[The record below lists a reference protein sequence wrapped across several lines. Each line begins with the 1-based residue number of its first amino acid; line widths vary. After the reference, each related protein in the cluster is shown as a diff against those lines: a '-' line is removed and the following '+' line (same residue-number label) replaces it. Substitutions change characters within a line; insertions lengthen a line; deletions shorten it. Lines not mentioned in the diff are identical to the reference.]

1 MFVPVGAPPRRRPL
15 RQGLCKVA
23 ALLSLALAALSF
35 LSGAESPQALIS
47 VACADNSGAWELK
60 ILACKKKGRTV
71 RNYKLHEVA
80 PGDMVVVIG
89 RTSGAPAPPA
99 PSGRRA
105 RCCGGLGSGPP
116 RGSGAVPRIRGQRQR
131 ALVGSRGRVSC
142 PDVFGPLRRFSA
154 ALQPRG
160 ALLQQL

>member
-89 RTSGAPAPPA
+89 RTSGPKN
-99 PSGRRA
+99 RIMRA
-105 RCCGGLGSGPP
+105 VVTRMRKWQRDTAQTSFYYTHDQAAAVLIDAKGNPVGSK
-116 RGSGAVPRIRGQRQR
+116 IRGPIDP
-131 ALVGSRGRVSC
+131 AC
-142 PDVFGPLRRFSA
+142 ARRWPKIA
-154 ALQPRG
+154 ALEQRK
-160 ALLQQL
+160 